1 MEALIVNNSIMKVLK
16 MDKIQLLF
24 NKDHLLF
31 IIGKWLMQKL
41 KKMVPIDLY
50 TGLKKRINKKMA
62 LLKEKY
68 GKKLKD
74 TLVIGEIIVKK
85 GSVYNSIQTEINM
98 KECGPWIENMVKEL
112 IGEMKV
118 VN

>member
-1 MEALIVNNSIMKVLK
+1 MEALIVNNSIMKALK

-50 TGLKKRINKKMA
+50 TGLRKKINKKMA

-74 TLVIGEIIVKK
+74 ILVIGEIIVKK
-85 GSVYNSIQTEINM
+85 DSVYSSIQMEINM
-98 KECGPWIENMVKEL
+98 KECGPWIENMAKEL
-112 IGEMKV
+112 IGVMKEA
-118 VN
+118 N